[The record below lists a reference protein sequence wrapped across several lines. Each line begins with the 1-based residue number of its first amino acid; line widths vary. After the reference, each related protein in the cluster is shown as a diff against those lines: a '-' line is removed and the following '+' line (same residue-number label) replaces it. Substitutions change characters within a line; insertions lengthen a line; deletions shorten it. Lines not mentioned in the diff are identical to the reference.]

1 MIFNTKTLALALGV
15 ALIGTPGARA
25 TAPPKWMSDL
35 DFMKGSWVQDGLGRS
50 TLTVTSG
57 KSPASLIIKHRT
69 TNAGAVGGQLVD
81 VTSELHIYE
90 RDGRLQADEQA
101 DDTPRPPIQLHFATV
116 SIVPNKSVMLTITT
130 NMTAGAGVTFS
141 YWACAWDPKKL
152 CLSYAIKRANLMPIT
167 LMTAVLT
174 KHLPPARS

>member
-1 MIFNTKTLALALGV
+1 MMFNTKTLALALAV

-50 TLTVTSG
+50 TLTVASG

-81 VTSELHIYE
+81 ATSELHIYE

-101 DDTPRPPIQLHFATV
+101 DDTPRPAIQSHFATV
-116 SIVPNKSVMLTITT
+116 SIVPNKSVMLTMTT
-130 NMTAGAGVTFS
+130 NMTAGAGVEFS
-141 YWACAWDPKKL
+141 YWACERAPKKL
-152 CLSYAIKRANLMPIT
+152 CLSYAVKRANLLPLT
-167 LMTAVLT
+167 YVTAVLS
-174 KHLPPARS
+174 KQ